1 MRTVAKA
8 ARVTF
13 LARAQAAEPSS
24 SQIFLLENNVV
35 MSLCCPIAA
44 TRLRGGRM
52 MPFVMYALP
61 AYLPSPYC

>member
-1 MRTVAKA
+1 MRAVAKA

-35 MSLCCPIAA
+35 MACAA
-44 TRLRGGRM
+44 RL
-52 MPFVMYALP
+52 PLP
-61 AYLPSPYC
+61 DCAVAE